1 MTLHDILTYPE
12 KHPWIA
18 TLGTLALL
26 CLRVALSYGITAP
39 SNTRAGRAR
48 DWLDALLPL
57 DVRKLMSQTVR
68 RIDNHTEVPD
78 DDADTI
84 PPAPMAPADPATPG
98 MFPRVTRA
106 PAQRCER
113 CGREGLRGRAQAP
126 P

>member
-39 SNTRAGRAR
+39 SNTRIGRAR

-57 DVRKLMSQTVR
+57 DVRKIMAQTVR

-84 PPAPMAPADPATPG
+84 PPAPMAPHDASAPS
-98 MFPRVTRA
+98 MFPGGSRA
-106 PAQRCER
+106 NPQRCER
-113 CGREGLRGRAQAP
+113 CGKEGLRRGASTP